1 MKRLKGTVRNNVVV
15 LENGVQLREGTRVEV
30 RLKNDPE
37 REARLLEKRR
47 AAIQRILAHPIP
59 GLVGMAE
66 IIEEDKREREEQWDY
81 LLGEPN
87 HAKTQEP
94 PAP

>member
-15 LENGVQLREGTRVEV
+15 LENGVHLREGTTVEV

-37 REARLLEKRR
+37 REAKLFEKRR
-47 AAIQRILAHPIP
+47 AAIQRILEHQIP

-66 IIEEDKREREEQWDY
+66 IVEEDKREHEERWDY

-87 HAKTQEP
+87 HAKPQEP